1 MRPSSTHREVNQ
13 QTICTTLV
21 LALALF
27 ACGEEAPPAVTP
39 PTPIVVIP
47 VAHAA
52 AVVVSAPPTDEVCA
66 EAIVVQWQ
74 GATGAPE
81 TITRSEGDA
90 RVRIEALLASIES
103 GQANFNDV
111 ARADSDARSSGN
123 RGGLI
128 GTYSHADWPSQHEA
142 IRERAFALQPGQT
155 SEVLQAPYGWVVLH
169 RCATE
174 YRHTRHVLV
183 RFAGARNAGEV
194 TRSRDEALVIANAV
208 RTHIIA
214 TDADFAAIARESSED
229 GSSQRGG
236 DLGWLGR
243 GRLAPAFEEAAFA
256 MAVGNTSEPVETE
269 FGFHIIQR
277 VD

>member
-1 MRPSSTHREVNQ
+1 MRPS
-13 QTICTTLV
+13 TTSIT
-21 LALALF
+21 LALALALT

-39 PTPIVVIP
+39 PAP
-47 VAHAA
+47 VAVTPVAPAA
-52 AVVVSAPPTDEVCA
+52 AAVVSAPPTDEVCA

-90 RVRIEALLASIES
+90 RIRIESLLASIES

-128 GTYSHADWPSQHEA
+128 GTYSHADWPPQHEA

-183 RFAGARNAGEV
+183 RFVGARNAGEV

-208 RTHIIA
+208 RTHVIA
-214 TDADFAAIARESSED
+214 PDADFAAIARESSED
-229 GSSQRGG
+229 GSAQRGG

-243 GRLAPAFEEAAFA
+243 GRLAAAFEEAAFA
-256 MAVGNTSEPVETE
+256 MAVGSTSEPVETE

-277 VD
+277 VE

>member
-1 MRPSSTHREVNQ
+1 MRLSSIHREVNQ
-13 QTICTTLV
+13 QTISTTLV
-21 LALALF
+21 LALALC
-27 ACGEEAPPAVTP
+27 ACGEEAPAFTP
-39 PTPIVVIP
+39 PTPIAVTP
-47 VAHAA
+47 VAHEAA
-52 AVVVSAPPTDEVCA
+52 GVVSAPPTDEVCA

-74 GATGAPE
+74 GAIGAPE

-90 RVRIEALLASIES
+90 RVRIEALLASIDS

-142 IRERAFALQPGQT
+142 IREHAFALQPGQT

-183 RFAGARNAGEV
+183 RFAGARNAGQV

-208 RTHIIA
+208 RTHVIA
-214 TDADFAAIARESSED
+214 SDVDFAAIARESSED

-256 MAVGNTSEPVETE
+256 MAVGSTSEPVETE